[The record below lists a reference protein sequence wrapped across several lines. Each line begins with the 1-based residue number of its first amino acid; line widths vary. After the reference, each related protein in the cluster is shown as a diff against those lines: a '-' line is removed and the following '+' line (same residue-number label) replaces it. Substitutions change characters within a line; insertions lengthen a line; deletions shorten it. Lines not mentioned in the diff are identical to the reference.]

1 MNGFFILLLSIV
13 LASISHLLFKSRI
26 NESAV
31 LMEPINLQWLL
42 TLIFSIKFLLA
53 FFCLLSSF
61 ALWILA
67 LRVLPISVA
76 MPFTS
81 LVLVFTVCGGIL
93 IFNEKISY
101 FLIFGV
107 LMIVTGLILTAL
119 HARL

>member
-1 MNGFFILLLSIV
+1 MVIDADFFD
-13 LASISHLLFKSRI
+13 K
-26 NESAV
+26 
-31 LMEPINLQWLL
+31 
-42 TLIFSIKFLLA
+42 IFTC